1 MLVNTELLEDRIYL
15 IHFASLHLA
24 YSPGKKKKK
33 ERETTQLRRE
43 RGRKEKKRQ
52 REREFKG
59 ERGLIV
65 SKCLDVGYHSQ
76 KKSIWNIPRFINSSA
91 V

>member
-15 IHFASLHLA
+15 IHFASLQSSLE
-24 YSPGKKKKK
+24 PRGGKKK
-33 ERETTQLRRE
+33 EATQLRE
-43 RGRKEKKRQ
+43 GGRKAKKE

-65 SKCLDVGYHSQ
+65 SKCLDAGYDSQ
-76 KKSIWNIPRFINSSA
+76 KKIHLEYSKIY
-91 V
+91 